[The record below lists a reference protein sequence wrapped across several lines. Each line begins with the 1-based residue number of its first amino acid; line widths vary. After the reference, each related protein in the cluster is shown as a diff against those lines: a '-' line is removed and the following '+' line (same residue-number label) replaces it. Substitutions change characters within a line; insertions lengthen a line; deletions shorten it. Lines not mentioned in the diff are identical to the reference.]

1 MATPPNPP
9 KPPKPYARLH
19 NLIWTLIYSGLL
31 SVAIG
36 LATRRT
42 DAELGCWLMSGG
54 AVLVAAGVVLVWV
67 RSRLPAKV

>member
-1 MATPPNPP
+1 MATPP

-31 SVAIG
+31 SGAIG
-36 LATRRT
+36 LSTRRT
-42 DAELGCWLMSGG
+42 DAELGCWLLSGG